1 MQRCEKKMSARPPD
15 YAEIHERRVQD
26 QRRTIMGRLIRN
38 LLGLTK
44 KRRRPTDEQAKQRRR
59 QAVRRLQKV
68 CLRESLLV
76 ETKAEESS
84 F

>member
-1 MQRCEKKMSARPPD
+1 
-15 YAEIHERRVQD
+15 
-26 QRRTIMGRLIRN
+26 MGRLIRN